1 MVDGAAVSHMCRCV
15 AAIFVGSAFDVFVW
29 SFWGAFV
36 HIRTSCSVQECTML
50 VSVVECAFLNFSV
63 RWRGLAVFGVVRE
76 LREDCLHLSTIC
88 KSNIEGTH

>member
-50 VSVVECAFLNFSV
+50 VSVVECAFSQL
-63 RWRGLAVFGVVRE
+63 
-76 LREDCLHLSTIC
+76 LREM
-88 KSNIEGTH
+88 EGPCSFWSCQRTERRLLASEYNLQIQH